1 MGKVVINTC
10 FGGFDLSNEALDRM
24 YELGYDMELNPNYDP
39 RPGVEW
45 YNRTQKYKI
54 YCGDIPRHDPILVRV
69 VEELGNKANGSCAN
83 LCVIEVSGL
92 YRIDEYDGRESV
104 QTPDNTDWQYAD

>member
-45 YNRTQKYKI
+45 YNRKEYKECASKI
-54 YCGDIPRHDPILVRV
+54 KESLDVDTYCGRIPSDSSL
-69 VEELGNKANGSCAN
+69 
-83 LCVIEVSGL
+83 
-92 YRIDEYDGRESV
+92 
-104 QTPDNTDWQYAD
+104 